1 MNGLSAPVVI
11 TRPLRQASALAQRI
25 RAAGR
30 EAVIFPLLEILPL
43 PDQTQLQAALDRL
56 GDYALVAFV
65 SPNAIDAAFAARRDW
80 PHDIALAVM
89 GEGSRAAL
97 ATHGLTAENATI
109 FSPSDRIRTD
119 SQTLLEALDLEAL
132 SGKRVLILR
141 GESGRELLADSLRA
155 RGVEVDQ
162 VAAYRRQA
170 PVPDAAGRARLLQ
183 LLDADAQW
191 VLTSSEAIRIGLSL
205 AFDAGGEAAVRK
217 WQSQSL
223 VVPHARIAET
233 ARQLGF
239 INILQTDSG
248 DDAIVA
254 ALQFEA

>member
-1 MNGLSAPVVI
+1 MDCRSAPVVI
-11 TRPLRQASALAQRI
+11 TRPLQQADVLAQRI
-25 RAAGR
+25 RSVGR

-43 PDQTQLQAALDRL
+43 PDQTQLRSVLDRL
-56 GDYALVAFV
+56 DDYALVAFV
-65 SPNAIDAAFAARRDW
+65 SPNAIDAAFAAKHDW
-80 PHDIALAVM
+80 PRKIPLAVM

-97 ATHGLTAENATI
+97 AAHGLTAKNATI
-109 FSPSDRIRTD
+109 FSPSDRARTD
-119 SQTLLEALDLEAL
+119 SQTLLEVLDLEAL

-155 RGVEVDQ
+155 YGVQVDQ

-170 PVPDAAGRARLLQ
+170 PVPDAAGYTRLLQ

-191 VLTSSEAIRIGLSL
+191 ILTSSEAIRIGVSL
-205 AFDAGGEAAVRK
+205 MREAGGEAAVRK
-217 WQSQSL
+217 WQLQSL
-223 VVPHARIAET
+223 VLPHIRIAET

-239 INILQTDSG
+239 TNILQTDSG

-254 ALQFEA
+254 ALQFHA